1 MFKKIFVTLLCAATI
16 LTGCGQTQ
24 ISQNGNSEP
33 GSSTDQTVT
42 SPEAPVSNTDL
53 SESSD
58 ADTDVPSGE
67 ETPSVSDSRTPET
80 VSLVMN
86 QMNGN
91 EKVSITMIGLCQYD
105 SLESDAYT
113 DVPADGN
120 VYLAMFFDIVNHD
133 NGDDYINPENMSA
146 TVDDEA
152 VSHLGVFNQP
162 ESYEP
167 VFDHIGTGEK
177 LSGYVVWE
185 VPSDWQSFDMEYTGW
200 QDTCSLTV
208 TAHVT
213 PDLLTTPPSIE

>member
-16 LTGCGQTQ
+16 LTGCGQAQT
-24 ISQNGNSEP
+24 SQNGNSDPE
-33 GSSTDQTVT
+33 SSTDQTVT
-42 SPEAPVSNTDL
+42 SPETPVSNTDL

-58 ADTDVPSGE
+58 TDTNIPSDE

-113 DVPADGN
+113 DVPTDGN
-120 VYLAMFFDIVNHD
+120 VYLAMFFDIINHD

-146 TVDDEA
+146 TVDGEA

-167 VFDHIGTGEK
+167 IFDHIGTGEE

-213 PDLLTTPPSIE
+213 PDQLTTPPSIE

>member
-1 MFKKIFVTLLCAATI
+1 MFKKIFVTLLCTATI
-16 LTGCGQTQ
+16 LTGCGETQTP
-24 ISQNGNSEP
+24 QNGNSEP
-33 GSSTDQTVT
+33 ESSTDQTVT
-42 SPEAPVSNTDL
+42 SPETPVSNTDL

-58 ADTDVPSGE
+58 TDTNIPSDE

-120 VYLAMFFDIVNHD
+120 VYLAMFFDIINHD

-146 TVDDEA
+146 TVDGEA

-167 VFDHIGTGEK
+167 VFDHISTGEE

-213 PDLLTTPPSIE
+213 PDQLTTPPSIE